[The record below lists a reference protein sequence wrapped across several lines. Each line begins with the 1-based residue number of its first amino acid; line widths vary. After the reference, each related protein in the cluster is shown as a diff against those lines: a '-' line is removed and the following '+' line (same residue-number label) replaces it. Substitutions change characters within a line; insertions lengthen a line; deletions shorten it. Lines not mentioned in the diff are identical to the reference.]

1 MAFDWNNF
9 ILVPQDSSCHI
20 QPGWYCDFHFGYG
33 CDVIEEDALNEKYCI
48 QVLRIGITNADTEID
63 ELERDLVFLQSEL
76 AWAENEEWSDICC
89 NALRKRIDCL
99 YISLW
104 NLKSKDKNNMEV
116 SLSVKPAESLHEII
130 KALLRD
136 HFQEKIKQL
145 PDVAVLNSSGSPGE
159 AIKVLEENKN
169 CCSSGLGVVV
179 KEEMEES
186 SITPMEN
193 STFLKT
199 SLTLQE
205 NETNNSETVKVW
217 EALSLLTLT
226 SLLLL
231 LLVNFLF
238 LMPYFFYGQ
247 LVGDFSSHPLKGE
260 RIEHDFTPKK
270 KKNVQDASL
279 KSADEKRKNLEMVKV
294 QCVDNISKNSCRN
307 ASKHAVTHSKRKKPL
322 SISDLKIISEG
333 SKDDSSISA
342 ADVLIVDSSLNH
354 MGMSTNMGKNAKLV
368 NTVVQDSGS
377 NAYCRETGHCIDM
390 IKPCMSYVGVSG
402 NEEVSTCCSTV
413 NGRSKLLISSL
424 NSEEKKNPSKAD
436 KPVNAIVQN
445 IKGVTWGDATS
456 LSWGRNNSDSKL
468 ATSKQAK
475 GGNSNTIPDALRPP
489 SGLSGRR
496 NDSDPGLVTS
506 RQLKVENA
514 DGSSAALRHSVDLNQ
529 GRNNCDSRLGG
540 FRQENGGNCDI
551 NQKLCDFALKIARK
565 RNIKKSSL
573 ADETDS
579 SCSSSE
585 AEGKKKRSQLIVNT
599 EHSVLTS
606 TLELQDGKGTET
618 DKTKTLTEVGTM
630 QPEVEMAETAA
641 NDDKFNFDLSVK
653 PQKQKAKRKAES
665 SSLNDQEPVSHS
677 VKTVLNSPT
686 ISKAKRR
693 WNAGLGSDS
702 SSSNQS
708 WKGKMKKKFLNG
720 QFEAEEKQLCSG

>member
-33 CDVIEEDALNEKYCI
+33 CDVIEENALNEKYCI

-76 AWAENEEWSDICC
+76 AWAKNEEWSDICC

-99 YISLW
+99 YISLR
-104 NLKSKDKNNMEV
+104 NLKNNMEV
-116 SLSVKPAESLHEII
+116 PLSVKPAESLHEIV

-145 PDVAVLNSSGSPGE
+145 PDVVVLNSSGSPGE

-169 CCSSGLGVVV
+169 FSSSGSGVVV
-179 KEEMEES
+179 KDEMEES

-199 SLTLQE
+199 SLTLKE
-205 NETNNSETVKVW
+205 NETNNSETVK
-217 EALSLLTLT
+217 
-226 SLLLL
+226 
-231 LLVNFLF
+231 
-238 LMPYFFYGQ
+238 
-247 LVGDFSSHPLKGE
+247 LVGDFGSHHLELAAGHPGEKEVLSSFDLKGE

-279 KSADEKRKNLEMVKV
+279 KSADKKRKNLQMVKV
-294 QCVDNISKNSCRN
+294 QRVDNISKNSCRN
-307 ASKHAVTHSKRKKPL
+307 ASKHAVKNKRRKKPL

-333 SKDDSSISA
+333 AKDDSSISA
-342 ADVLIVDSSLNH
+342 ADVLIVDASLKH
-354 MGMSTNMGKNAKLV
+354 MGKSTNMGKNAKLV
-368 NTVVQDSGS
+368 NTVVQDFSS
-377 NAYCRETGHCIDM
+377 NACCCETGHCIDM
-390 IKPCMSYVGVSG
+390 IKPCMSNVGVSG

-413 NGRSKLLISSL
+413 NGGSKLLISSL
-424 NSEEKKNPSKAD
+424 NSEENKNHSKAD
-436 KPVNAIVQN
+436 KPVNAILQN
-445 IKGVTWGDATS
+445 IKGVTLGDATS
-456 LSWGRNNSDSKL
+456 LGGGRNNSDSKL
-468 ATSKQAK
+468 TTSRQAK

-506 RQLKVENA
+506 RQLKFENA

-573 ADETDS
+573 ADKTDS
-579 SCSSSE
+579 SSSSSE
-585 AEGKKKRSQLIVNT
+585 AEGKKKHSQLIVNT

-618 DKTKTLTEVGTM
+618 DTTKTLIEGTM
-630 QPEVEMAETAA
+630 QPEVQMAETAA
-641 NDDKFNFDLSVK
+641 HDDKFNLDLSVRL
-653 PQKQKAKRKAES
+653 QKQTEKRKAES
-665 SSLNDQEPVSHS
+665 SSLNDQEPISLS
-677 VKTVLNSPT
+677 VKAVLNSPS

-708 WKGKMKKKFLNG
+708 WKGKMKKKFLDG

>member
-99 YISLW
+99 YISLR

-116 SLSVKPAESLHEII
+116 PLSAKPAESLHEII

-136 HFQEKIKQL
+136 HFQEKIKQNEQL

-169 CCSSGLGVVV
+169 CCSSGSGVVV

-205 NETNNSETVKVW
+205 NGTKNSETVK
-217 EALSLLTLT
+217 
-226 SLLLL
+226 
-231 LLVNFLF
+231 
-238 LMPYFFYGQ
+238 
-247 LVGDFSSHPLKGE
+247 LVGDFGSHPLKGE

-294 QCVDNISKNSCRN
+294 QRVDNISKNSWRN
-307 ASKHAVTHSKRKKPL
+307 ASKHAVSHSKRKKPL

-333 SKDDSSISA
+333 AKDDSSVAA

-354 MGMSTNMGKNAKLV
+354 MGMNTNMGKNAKLV
-368 NTVVQDSGS
+368 TTVVQDSGS
-377 NAYCRETGHCIDM
+377 NACCHETGHCIDM
-390 IKPCMSYVGVSG
+390 IKPCMSDVGVSG

-413 NGRSKLLISSL
+413 NGRSKLLISLL

-445 IKGVTWGDATS
+445 IKGVTLGDATS
-456 LSWGRNNSDSKL
+456 LGGGRNNSDSKL
-468 ATSKQAK
+468 ATSGQVK

-514 DGSSAALRHSVDLNQ
+514 DGSSAALRHSIDLNQ

-551 NQKLCDFALKIARK
+551 NQKLCDFALKIAHK

-573 ADETDS
+573 ADKPDS

-585 AEGKKKRSQLIVNT
+585 AEGKKKRSQLIVST

-606 TLELQDGKGTET
+606 TLELQDGKGTEADT
-618 DKTKTLTEVGTM
+618 TETLTEVGTM
-630 QPEVEMAETAA
+630 QPEVQMAETAA
-641 NDDKFNFDLSVK
+641 NDDKFNLDLSVK

-665 SSLNDQEPVSHS
+665 SSLNDQEPVSLS
-677 VKTVLNSPT
+677 VKSVLNSPS
-686 ISKAKRR
+686 ISKAKRG
-693 WNAGLGSDS
+693 WNTGLGSDS

-708 WKGKMKKKFLNG
+708 WKGKMKKKILNG
-720 QFEAEEKQLCSG
+720 QFEEEKQLCSG